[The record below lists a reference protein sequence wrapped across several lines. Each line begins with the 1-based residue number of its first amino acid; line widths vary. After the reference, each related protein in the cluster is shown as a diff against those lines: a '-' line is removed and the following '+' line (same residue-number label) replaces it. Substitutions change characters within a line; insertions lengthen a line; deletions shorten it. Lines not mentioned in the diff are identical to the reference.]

1 MTRAR
6 WFDGRHWRCGRADA
20 STIRVPVDGILG
32 LMCQKPMPQ
41 RTRHSH
47 AGVAQ
52 LVRARGSYPRCPGF
66 KSLHRHHYLTAGVTG
81 VRTHVHLS
89 TTRRCLVSDS
99 GQA

>member
-6 WFDGRHWRCGRADA
+6 WFDGRHWRCGWADA
-20 STIRVPVDGILG
+20 STTRV
-32 LMCQKPMPQ
+32 PQ

-66 KSLHRHHYLTAGVTG
+66 KSLHRHHYLTAGVIG
-81 VRTHVHLS
+81 VRAHVHPS